1 MPESTTQP
9 QPKVSYV
16 CDRDLHC
23 MYLPYGKPMTHVANN
38 GHPKEIEM
46 NKDYQFTKYSA
57 DYLKEHLGI
66 DDDTLANFTDTDY
79 PMSVE
84 SLLAGT
90 EGLQRACVTVQVAS
104 GMLDGQPE
112 TLKRDC
118 AMMVLI
124 TLPVPSAAAAMCIAI
139 NLSRDS
145 CQELAPYLKAYI
157 TAESVEWCNL
167 SAPAKITR
175 RVVKNLHALGLDVYH
190 TLLETIN
197 IHGIK
202 YTDKALAW
210 IATTPE
216 AVADANAAMS
226 LFTRDCTKVLCVKG
240 ELDHTMHDL
249 GIALMRLVP
258 LRYVPVPAYWAANK
272 EDTRVFVYDTL
283 ADTLS
288 VYQGSVQEFI
298 HWVLPSG
305 VIPQPESTITIDG
318 PGMLADGLVALS
330 GVE

>member
-1 MPESTTQP
+1 
-9 QPKVSYV
+9 
-16 CDRDLHC
+16 
-23 MYLPYGKPMTHVANN
+23 MYLPDMKPITPYTNN
-38 GHPKEIEM
+38 GHPEEIEM

-66 DDDTLANFTDTDY
+66 DDDTLASFTDGDY
-79 PMSVE
+79 PISVE
-84 SLLAGT
+84 TLLAST
-90 EGLQRACVTVQVAS
+90 EGLQRAYVAVQISS

-112 TLKRDC
+112 TLKRDS
-118 AMMVLI
+118 AMIVFM
-124 TLPVPSAAAAMCIAI
+124 TLLTPTAAAVMCVAA

-145 CQELAPYLKAYI
+145 CQVLAPYLKTYVA
-157 TAESVEWCNL
+157 AESVEWRNL

-190 TLLETIN
+190 ILLETIN

-216 AVADANAAMS
+216 AVADADAAMS
-226 LFTRDCTKVLCVKG
+226 LFTIDCTKVLCVKG

-272 EDTRVFVYDTL
+272 EDTRVFVYDTSD
-283 ADTLS
+283 DTLS

-298 HWVLPSG
+298 HWVLPFG
-305 VIPQPESTITIDG
+305 VMPQPESTLTIDG